1 MRGTAGFTL
10 IEILIVVAL
19 IGVMAAVAAPV
30 VTAGMDRY
38 AILSA
43 GQQVVSTIRTA
54 RVQSVAKNMILVV
67 RFDYPDTGQYQ
78 IVDASNTAVGGVTLL
93 GSGISFSDGATD
105 VQFTTSGRANASTI
119 VLTNGDTDFDRTI
132 TVSIN
137 GQVKL
142 E

>member
-10 IEILIVVAL
+10 IEALIVVAL
-19 IGVMAAVAAPV
+19 IGVMAAIAAPA
-30 VTAGMDRY
+30 VTAGIDRY
-38 AILSA
+38 TILSA

-54 RVQSVAKNMILVV
+54 RVQAVATNMILVV

-78 IVDASNTAVGGVTLL
+78 IVDASNAAIGGVKTLA
-93 GSGISFSDGATD
+93 SGISFSDGTTD
-105 VQFTTSGRANASTI
+105 VQFTTSGRANATT
-119 VLTNGDTDFDRTI
+119 VVVTNGTADYDRTI
-132 TVSIN
+132 TVSIS